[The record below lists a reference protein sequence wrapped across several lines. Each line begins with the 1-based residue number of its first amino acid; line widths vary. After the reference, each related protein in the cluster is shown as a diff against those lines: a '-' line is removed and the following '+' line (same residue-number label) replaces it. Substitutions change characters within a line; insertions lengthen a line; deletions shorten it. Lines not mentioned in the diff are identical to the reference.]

1 MFCKSKITKIIAG
14 LVVIVA
20 PSLAFSDSRT
30 CASDIAKTGDAGLV
44 KAFRTFRGAC
54 ASYQG
59 CVQKVTSSANTA
71 LSCRNECASKSQ
83 AQKQQCISSCLGQK
97 AKSSQLRKK
106 IDQSCSDLRSGNQC
120 KQATI
125 RFDTALTNAG
135 KKATSAKNSCEVF
148 MGKK

>member
-1 MFCKSKITKIIAG
+1 MYFKNQAAYLLAVLLLTSPMPS
-14 LVVIVA
+14 VA
-20 PSLAFSDSRT
+20 DSRL

-71 LSCRNECASKSQ
+71 LSCRNECASKSE

>member
-1 MFCKSKITKIIAG
+1 MYFKNQAAYLLAVLLLTSPMPS
-14 LVVIVA
+14 VA
-20 PSLAFSDSRT
+20 DSRL

-71 LSCRNECASKSQ
+71 LSCRNECASKSK